1 MNYTEILEQLNKATL
16 FDLHRLQAAI
26 YQELHNPKRL
36 DAIKIHIKP
45 GQTIS
50 YFDVDLNCLVDAVVI
65 KTMNTLCLVKNIK
78 DSVRWKISF
87 ASINLEGVDTD
98 IKPSSQQRGIPKQV
112 LKVGDNV
119 GFKNKEGQDLYGRV
133 IRLNPKTATIEV
145 APKHKWRVHYSY
157 LFPVLDG
164 ERGADTVDQEFLPR
178 MK

>member
-16 FDLHRLQAAI
+16 FDLHRLQGAI
-26 YQELHNPKRL
+26 YQELKNPKRL
-36 DAIKIHIKP
+36 EAVKRNIKP

-50 YFDVDLNCLVDAVVI
+50 YFDTDLNCLVEAVVI
-65 KTMNTLCLVKNIK
+65 KTMNTKCLVKNIK
-78 DSVRWKISF
+78 DGELWKISF

-98 IKPSSQQRGIPKQV
+98 IKPSNQQRGISKQV

-145 APKHKWRVHYSY
+145 GPEHEWRVYYSQ

-164 ERGADTVDQEFLPR
+164 DLGGNNFDQEFLP
-178 MK
+178 KIE